1 MTQRERSM
9 VLAIIGA
16 LVGVGGCYYLLNSWV
31 LAPLREYNRQISALE
46 DDVDDKERDYARIVL
61 GKRQLLDKWQPRS
74 LPANPDRA
82 AAEYGQYLRNL
93 LLRQSELSSDEFK
106 GPEPWEMKAAPT
118 GTQAKK
124 AGHIT
129 LTFSVR
135 GKGTLTQLVHALRTF
150 QETPL
155 MHRVRSLTLDRLDQK
170 DRDGKDP
177 NPRLGYQMVVEAMI
191 VNNAHRYSDHLLA
204 PDSRLALF
212 DALAALT
219 RLPMG
224 WGMTSWA
231 IGPTGPLAQRKL
243 AQEYGGR
250 EYAYLEDRN
259 IFAGEILSAKTALP
273 PGPDPREYVKLVST
287 TPTSNEAH
295 LLNRLEGFR
304 EVRIGT
310 QKGFQ
315 HFRLLDPNTSEEVLR
330 GKVLKVAQ
338 RDVYFMVGEDAY
350 AIHVGDTFDQAMR
363 RALKDSE
370 LKEAGIL
377 ETFYEELRNLEQA
390 TKIEATKKS
399 GKRR

>member
-1 MTQRERSM
+1 MTQRERAF
-9 VLAIIGA
+9 VVAIVGA
-16 LVGVGGCYYLLNSWV
+16 IVGVGGCYYLLNSWV
-31 LAPLREYNRQISALE
+31 LAPLRDYNRQIAALE
-46 DDVDDKERDYARIVL
+46 DDVDDKERDFTRVQF

-82 AAEYGQYLRNL
+82 ATEYSQYLSNL
-93 LLRQSELSSDEFK
+93 LLRQSALTIDEFK
-106 GPEPWEMKAAPT
+106 APDPWEAKAAPSGAQT
-118 GTQAKK
+118 KK
-124 AGHIT
+124 SGHIT

-135 GKGTLTQLVHALRTF
+135 GKGTLTQLVHALQSF
-150 QETPL
+150 QQTPL
-155 MHRVRSLTLDRLDQK
+155 MHRVKSLTLDRLDQK
-170 DRDGKDP
+170 DKEGKDP

-204 PDSRLALF
+204 PDSRLAIV
-212 DALAALT
+212 DVLAGMT
-219 RLPMG
+219 RAPIG
-224 WGMTSWA
+224 WGMAAWA
-231 IGPTGPLAQRKL
+231 VGPTGPLAQRKL
-243 AQEYGGR
+243 AQESGGR

-259 IFAGEILSAKTALP
+259 IFAGEILSPKMTIP
-273 PGPDPREYVKLVST
+273 PGPDPRSFVKLVST
-287 TPTSNEAH
+287 TPTSKEAH
-295 LLNRLEGFR
+295 LFNPLEGFR
-304 EVRIGT
+304 ETRIGT
-310 QKGFQ
+310 EKGFQ

-350 AIHVGDTFDQAMR
+350 AIHIGDTFDQAMR

-390 TKIEATKKS
+390 TKIEAKKKS